1 MGSVFKYCLFDLLRS
16 KWSIVYTLFY
26 LVSASAL
33 LYFSNSP
40 TNAVASL
47 MNIVL
52 FITPL
57 VSLLLGVIYFY
68 QNRDFAELLLAQP
81 IKRSQYF
88 YGNYFGLTTSLVV
101 NLLIGFGLPAVFF
114 ADGVELFQ
122 ELLVLMLAGIML
134 TLIFSALALLI
145 TLFNENRI
153 KGFGF
158 AILVWLF
165 FAVIYDGIFLIALLW
180 FSDYPLENFALAA
193 TIFNPM
199 DLSRV
204 MILLKLDLSALLGF
218 TGAAFRQFFGSTVGF
233 MAAFLSGLLWV
244 VLPLFLLIK
253 KGNRKDF

>member
-16 KWSIVYTLFY
+16 RWSIIYTLFY
-26 LVSASAL
+26 LVSSSAL
-33 LYFSNSP
+33 LYFSNSS

-88 YGNYFGLTTSLVV
+88 YGNYFGLSLSLVI
-101 NLLIGFGLPAVFF
+101 NLLIGFGLPMLFL
-114 ADGVELFQ
+114 GNGLEIFQ
-122 ELLVLMLAGIML
+122 ELFIVLLAGILL

-145 TLFNENRI
+145 TLRNENRVL
-153 KGFGF
+153 GFGY
-158 AILVWLF
+158 AIVVWLF
-165 FAVIYDGIFLIALLW
+165 FAVIYDGLFLILLLL
-180 FSDYPLENFALAA
+180 FNDYPLEKFAMVG
-193 TIFNPM
+193 TILNPM

-204 MILLKLDLSALLGF
+204 MILLKLDLSALMGF
-218 TGAAFRQFFGSTVGF
+218 TGASFRQFFGSTTGF
-233 MAAFLSGLLWV
+233 IVSIGSALIWIT
-244 VLPLFLLIK
+244 LPLFLLIR
-253 KGNRKDF
+253 KGNTKDF